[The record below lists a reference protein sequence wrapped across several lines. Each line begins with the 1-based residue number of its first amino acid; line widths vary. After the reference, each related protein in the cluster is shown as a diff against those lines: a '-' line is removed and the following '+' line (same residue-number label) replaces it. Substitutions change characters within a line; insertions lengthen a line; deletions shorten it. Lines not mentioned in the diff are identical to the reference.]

1 MKMKKSLVGKSNLIY
16 KAFMIIGI
24 ILVLYYLVLK
34 LMFGFIAFSSMFC
47 MLGIVLI
54 IYSFIEL
61 KFQINIWGKI
71 PKIIRNIVTIL
82 FTIGLVLF
90 ISVEGLI
97 IYNGHHVDKE
107 KPDYLMVLGAGL
119 RGTKIS
125 TSLLYRLETALD
137 FHELYPDVKIIVSG
151 GQGEGEKISE
161 ASAMRNFLVDNGVDS
176 SQIIMEDK
184 STDTYENFLYTKKI
198 LDEESEVKDPT
209 VTVISNN
216 FHMFRAKFLAKEV
229 GINTLGY
236 PAPSHKVSAVVF
248 YVREFFGVIK
258 AFVFKRL

>member
-184 STDTYENFLYTKKI
+184 STDTYENFLY
-198 LDEESEVKDPT
+198 DELS
-209 VTVISNN
+209 S
-216 FHMFRAKFLAKEV
+216 
-229 GINTLGY
+229 
-236 PAPSHKVSAVVF
+236 
-248 YVREFFGVIK
+248 
-258 AFVFKRL
+258 

>member
-137 FHELYPDVKIIVSG
+137 FHEVSG

-258 AFVFKRL
+258 AFVFKR

>member
-119 RGTKIS
+119 RGTKLS

-137 FHELYPDVKIIVSG
+137 VHELYPDVKII
-151 GQGEGEKISE
+151 
-161 ASAMRNFLVDNGVDS
+161 VDS

-258 AFVFKRL
+258 AFVFKR

>member
-1 MKMKKSLVGKSNLIY
+1 
-16 KAFMIIGI
+16 MIIGI

-47 MLGIVLI
+47 MLGLVLI
-54 IYSFIEL
+54 IYIFIEL
-61 KFQINIWGKI
+61 KLQINICVKI

-119 RGTKIS
+119 SGTKIS
-125 TSLLYRLETALD
+125 TSLLYSLVTALD

-184 STDTYENFLYTKKI
+184 STNTYENFLYTKKI

-258 AFVFKRL
+258 AFVFKR

>member
-1 MKMKKSLVGKSNLIY
+1 
-16 KAFMIIGI
+16 
-24 ILVLYYLVLK
+24 
-34 LMFGFIAFSSMFC
+34 MFC

-236 PAPSHKVSAVVF
+236 PAPSHKVSAIVF

-258 AFVFKRL
+258 AFVFKR

>member
-1 MKMKKSLVGKSNLIY
+1 
-16 KAFMIIGI
+16 
-24 ILVLYYLVLK
+24 
-34 LMFGFIAFSSMFC
+34 MFC

-258 AFVFKRL
+258 AFVFKR

>member
-229 GINTLGY
+229 VINTLGY

-258 AFVFKRL
+258 AFVFKR

>member
-151 GQGEGEKISE
+151 GQGE

-258 AFVFKRL
+258 AFVFKR

>member
-47 MLGIVLI
+47 ILGIVLI

-236 PAPSHKVSAVVF
+236 PAPSHKVSAIVF

-258 AFVFKRL
+258 AFVFKR

>member
-151 GQGEGEKISE
+151 GQGEG
-161 ASAMRNFLVDNGVDS
+161 SAMRNFLVDNGVDS

-258 AFVFKRL
+258 AFVFKR